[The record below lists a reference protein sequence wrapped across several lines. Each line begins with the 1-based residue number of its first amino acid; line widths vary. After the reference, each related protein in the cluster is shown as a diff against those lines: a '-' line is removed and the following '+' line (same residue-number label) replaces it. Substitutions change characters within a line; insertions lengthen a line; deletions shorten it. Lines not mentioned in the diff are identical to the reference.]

1 MRKRLLLLFT
11 LLLGLILV
19 ACSGNEEAPATDEDG
34 SEATDESNG
43 DSIELKV
50 GHIAP
55 PDHSYT
61 KGLELFAEKVEE
73 RTDGR
78 VTFEI
83 FGDGQLGGERET
95 IEQVQLGSLDLT
107 VATAGVV
114 GSFVPELS
122 VLEMPFLFNGV
133 EEAYE
138 ILDGEIGEELMAK
151 IEEQGFKALGMWENG
166 MRHIVNN
173 KKPIHNPDDMKGL
186 KMRTVENDLYIET
199 YRALGTDATPIAF
212 PETYT
217 SLEQGVVDGQD
228 LSIGVM
234 VTTKM
239 YEVQNH
245 LTENGVYYA
254 AAPIFMNAD
263 KFESLPEDIQEI
275 IVETAKEV
283 TDEQRQINQDME
295 AEQKEFLIEEGV
307 EIVKPTEEE
316 MAQFQEAVQPVYDK
330 LSDQFDGMVER
341 IQEQLGK

>member
-1 MRKRLLLLFT
+1 MKKRLLLAFV
-11 LLLGLILV
+11 LLLGLLV
-19 ACSGNEEAPATDEDG
+19 AACSSNDEAPSTDD
-34 SEATDESNG
+34 G
-43 DSIELKV
+43 DSATTEESSGDTIELKI

-55 PDHSYT
+55 PEHSYT
-61 KGLELFAEKVEE
+61 KGIEIFAEKVEE

-83 FGDGQLGGERET
+83 FGDGQLGGEREI

-122 VLEMPFLFNGV
+122 VLEMPFLFNDV

-138 ILDGEIGEELMAK
+138 VLDGEIGEELMAK

-173 KKPIHNPDDMKGL
+173 KQPVHTPEDMASL
-186 KMRTVENDLYIET
+186 KMRTVENDLYLET
-199 YRALGTDATPIAF
+199 YRALGTDPTPIAF

-228 LSIGVM
+228 LSLGVM

-239 YEVQNH
+239 YEVQDYF
-245 LTENGVYYA
+245 TDTGIYYA
-254 AAPIFMNAD
+254 AAPMFMNQD
-263 KFESLPEDIQEI
+263 KFESLPEDVQEI
-275 IVETAKEV
+275 FIEVGEEV
-283 TDEQRQINQDME
+283 TQEQRRINQDME
-295 AEQKEFLIEEGV
+295 AEQLEYLEEQGV
-307 EIVKPTEEE
+307 EIYVPTEKE
-316 MAQFQEAVQPVYDK
+316 MEAFRETVLPVYDK
-330 LSDQFDGMVER
+330 LSDQFDGMVED
-341 IQEQLGK
+341 IQNELK